1 LKCVKE
7 HGDAPATPFLQAQ
20 KHKSMYKRVAYS
32 LIALLVNF
40 LLAFIMFRI
49 RQGALPVDSNTLGYI
64 AGHALVYWLRPFL
77 FVALAWL
84 FYLLTKRSFTEN
96 VALGVYAIAWAVML
110 VGMIYI

>member
-1 LKCVKE
+1 MKCVKE
-7 HGDAPATPFLQAQ
+7 QEDAPALPFLQVQ

-49 RQGALPVDSNTLGYI
+49 RQVALPVDANTWGYI

-84 FYLLTKRSFTEN
+84 FYLLTKRSFTDN